1 MKTAVFC
8 DFDGT
13 IARRDIGYH
22 LFHHFSGGR
31 NDELVPRWKSGQL
44 TTRDCLLQEAAMVTA
59 TPREIYRFLDG
70 FELNRGFAEFVQLCQ
85 SQKTDLIVTSD
96 GLEFYIRYVLKRH
109 GISGLPVLA
118 NVGKLHGGGLTV
130 EFPYDNKS
138 CDRCGNCKGERIRE
152 YRSGNTS
159 TRIVF
164 VGDGYSDA
172 CATGEADLI
181 FAKKDLVEYCRENN
195 IGFVEYDDFFDVAR
209 HMIEQGY
216 LTARGLKQAN
226 GANQ

>member
-1 MKTAVFC
+1 
-8 DFDGT
+8 
-13 IARRDIGYH
+13 
-22 LFHHFSGGR
+22 
-31 NDELVPRWKSGQL
+31 
-44 TTRDCLLQEAAMVTA
+44 MVTA

-118 NVGKLHGGGLTV
+118 NVGKLHGGRLTV

-152 YRSGNTS
+152 YRSANAS